1 MNKMIQVF
9 VGIDHKEHM
18 INIGLYLDNSVSLMM
33 GYQGVW
39 FDVHKYIYI
48 YIHNIYSV
56 TRINGSI
63 SWDIVGWILRV
74 PNFEANP

>member
-9 VGIDHKEHM
+9 VGIDDKEHM
-18 INIGLYLDNSVSLMM
+18 INIGIYLDNSVSLMM

-48 YIHNIYSV
+48 Y
-56 TRINGSI
+56 T
-63 SWDIVGWILRV
+63 
-74 PNFEANP
+74 